1 VAQQIPQPR
10 MLRGDEA
17 QLFRDHEMP
26 LRAAVRH
33 FARVDETVIDDAC
46 AHAWLQ
52 LMRCQPDRDRAFA
65 WLRTVAVREAWRLSK
80 LERRDVRLDALPSVH
95 DPGRDALAP
104 SIEARDALRRLA
116 ALPHRQRR
124 FLTLQI
130 AGHSRT
136 EIAAQTGATP
146 RTVDRQLARARHH
159 LRLVSD
165 PD

>member
-1 VAQQIPQPR
+1 

-17 QLFRDHEMP
+17 RLFNDHELP

-33 FARVDETVIDDAC
+33 FARVDEAIVDDAC

-52 LMRCQPDRDRAFA
+52 LMRRQPDRDTAFA

-80 LERRDVRLDALPSVH
+80 LGRRDVRLDAMPSVH
-95 DPGRDALAP
+95 DSGRDTVVP
-104 SIEARDALRRLA
+104 SIEAREALRRLA

-136 EIAAQTGATP
+136 EIAAHTGATP
-146 RTVDRQLARARHH
+146 RTVDRQLARARRH
-159 LRLVSD
+159 LRLVRD